1 MALADDILAGIDS
14 GTLDNIAQQLGLE
27 PGKVQEVLKDSLPAL
42 LGGLDKNVQSGDG
55 AASLANA
62 LGDHAEANPLGDL
75 GCTDQR
81 RGSAAASSRRCSAAR
96 RPTCPRPSAARPASS
111 GVDVEKILKI
121 AAPIVMA
128 FLAIARRRAAARPT
142 PRSSRARSQKANS
155 AAKSDAPDLGSIL
168 GGLLGGAK

>member
-1 MALADDILAGIDS
+1 MALADDILSGIDPD
-14 GTLDNIAQQLGLE
+14 TLDNIAKQIGLE

-62 LGDHAEANPLGDL
+62 LGDHAQANPLGDL
-75 GCTDQR
+75 GALISGGLGGGILDKVLG
-81 RGSAAASSRRCSAAR
+81 GSTPEVSQAIGGKAGV
-96 RPTCPRPSAARPASS
+96 S

-128 FLAIARRRAAARPT
+128 FLA
-142 PRSSRARSQKANS
+142 SRVAGGGKADPEKVKKEVQEANS

-168 GGLLGGAK
+168 GGLLGGNK

>member
-1 MALADDILAGIDS
+1 MALADDILSGIDQD
-14 GTLDNIAQQLGLE
+14 TLDNIANQLGLE

-62 LGDHAEANPLGDL
+62 LGDHAQANPLGDL
-75 GCTDQR
+75 G
-81 RGSAAASSRRCSAAR
+81 ALI
-96 RPTCPRPSAARPASS
+96 S
-111 GVDVEKILKI
+111 GVAGSGILEKVLGGKTPDVSEAIGGKSGVSGLDVEKILKI

-128 FLAIARRRAAARPT
+128 FLA
-142 PRSSRARSQKANS
+142 SRVAGGGKADAGAVKDEVEKANS

-168 GGLLGGAK
+168 GGLLGK

>member
-1 MALADDILAGIDS
+1 MALADDILSSIDTD
-14 GTLDNIAQQLGLE
+14 TLDNIAKQLGIE

-55 AASLANA
+55 AASLASA
-62 LGDHAEANPLGDL
+62 LGDHAEAQPLGDL
-75 GCTDQR
+75 GALISGVA
-81 RGSAAASSRRCSAAR
+81 GSGILEKVLGGKTPDVSEAIGGKAGV
-96 RPTCPRPSAARPASS
+96 S

-128 FLAIARRRAAARPT
+128 FLA
-142 PRSSRARSQKANS
+142 SRVAKGGNADPAVVKQEVEKANS

-168 GGLLGGAK
+168 GSLLGGAK

>member
-14 GTLDNIAQQLGLE
+14 GTLDDISKQLDLE

-55 AASLANA
+55 AASLASA
-62 LGDHAEANPLGDL
+62 LGDHAQANPLGDIGALISGVAGSGILEKVL
-75 GCTDQR
+75 GGKTPDVSEAI
-81 RGSAAASSRRCSAAR
+81 GGK
-96 RPTCPRPSAARPASS
+96 S
-111 GVDVEKILKI
+111 GVPKVDVEKILKI

-128 FLAIARRRAAARPT
+128 FLA
-142 PRSSRARSQKANS
+142 SRVGGGKADAGTVKSEVEKANS

-168 GGLLGGAK
+168 GSLLGK

>member
-14 GTLDNIAQQLGLE
+14 GTLDDIAKQLELE
-27 PGKVQEVLKDSLPAL
+27 PGKVQEFLKDSLPAL
-42 LGGLDKNVQSGDG
+42 LGGLDKNVQSSEG

-62 LGDHAEANPLGDL
+62 LGDHAQANPLGDL
-75 GCTDQR
+75 GALISGVA
-81 RGSAAASSRRCSAAR
+81 GSGILEKVLGGKTPDVSEAIGGKAGV
-96 RPTCPRPSAARPASS
+96 S

-128 FLAIARRRAAARPT
+128 FLA
-142 PRSSRARSQKANS
+142 SRVAGGGKAEPGAVKDEIEKANS

-168 GGLLGGAK
+168 GSLLGK

>member
-1 MALADDILAGIDS
+1 MALADDILSGIDA

-42 LGGLDKNVQSGDG
+42 LGGLDKNVQDDDG

-75 GCTDQR
+75 G
-81 RGSAAASSRRCSAAR
+81 SLI
-96 RPTCPRPSAARPASS
+96 S
-111 GVDVEKILKI
+111 GVAGSGILEKVLGGKTPDVSQAVSNKSGVSGIDVEKILKI

-128 FLAIARRRAAARPT
+128 FLA
-142 PRSSRARSQKANS
+142 SRVAKGGKADPGAVKAEVQKANS